1 MKPNCCVSCFGAVL
15 FLVGCASPRSAPESA
30 SAATITSSPV
40 HMCFVDENGMPLVG
54 ARVTSEALHLVPGSV
69 YGWEAAMPEGQALSE
84 VITGADGCGDV
95 RWISEA
101 HAGPTSSHLAVMPA
115 DQGPGGWGAI
125 CSKGETRPPHQG
137 EVEKGRALRWQ
148 ITPQRCVLL
157 PALE

>member
-1 MKPNCCVSCFGAVL
+1 MKSNHGASCFGAVL
-15 FLVGCASPRSAPESA
+15 LLVGCASPRSAHESA
-30 SAATITSSPV
+30 NGATITSPPV
-40 HMCFVDENGMPLVG
+40 HMCFVDEKGMPLVG

-69 YGWEAAMPEGQALSE
+69 YGWEGAMPTGPALSE

-95 RWISEA
+95 RWISEI
-101 HAGPTSSHLAVMPA
+101 HTTPTSSHLAVRPA

-125 CSKGETRPPHQG
+125 CSKGETRQPHQG

-148 ITPQRCVLL
+148 ITPQRCILL